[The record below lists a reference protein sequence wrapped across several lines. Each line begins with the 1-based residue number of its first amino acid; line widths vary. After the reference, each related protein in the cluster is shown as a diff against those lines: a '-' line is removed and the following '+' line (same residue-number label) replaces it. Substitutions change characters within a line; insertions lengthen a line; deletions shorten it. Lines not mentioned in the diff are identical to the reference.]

1 MDPLIKTFQEMF
13 VPQQQLSI
21 DEAMISFKERLSLLQ
36 YLPKNPKKWGMKA
49 WALADSKMGYIYN
62 WKLYCGK
69 EEEAGSEPLGERVV
83 IDLLKGLENRGYHV
97 YFDNF
102 YTSPA
107 LCKHLLTLG
116 FGSCGTVR
124 IDRRNIP
131 AKFKE
136 AAPKKGEIAT
146 YHDGELLGLKWKD
159 KRLVCMLSTIHD
171 DSMVTKQRCTR
182 LVSGGVETIQKP
194 KVIEEYNQ
202 YMGGVDKSDQLVTY
216 YGFRRCS
223 EKWWKR
229 AFFHLN
235 GTNNGQCLYPLLLQH
250 TKEGTHDTP

>member
-1 MDPLIKTFQEMF
+1 
-13 VPQQQLSI
+13 
-21 DEAMISFKERLSLLQ
+21 
-36 YLPKNPKKWGMKA
+36 
-49 WALADSKMGYIYN
+49 
-62 WKLYCGK
+62 
-69 EEEAGSEPLGERVV
+69 
-83 IDLLKGLENRGYHV
+83 V

-107 LCKHLLTLG
+107 LCKRLLTLG
-116 FGSCGTVR
+116 FGSCGTVQ
-124 IDRRNIP
+124 IDRWNIP

-146 YHDGELLGLKWKD
+146 YDGKLLGLKWKD